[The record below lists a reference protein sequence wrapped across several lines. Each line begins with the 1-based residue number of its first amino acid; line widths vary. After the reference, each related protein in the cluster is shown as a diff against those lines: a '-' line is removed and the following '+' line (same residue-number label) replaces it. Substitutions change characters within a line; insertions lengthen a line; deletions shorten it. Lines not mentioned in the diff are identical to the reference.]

1 MKVRIGFVS
10 NSSSSSFVM
19 IGAKLNDFDRV
30 KVAKRLM
37 ELYPETQL
45 DLPSYLKDKNVADL
59 DEDELEDWAYEVLT
73 SSRGGSGFAYFG
85 EEGLFGY
92 AIYCGDSQEY
102 EVGDFSMSLEE
113 LQKKTEETKKLLADL
128 GHADVDVKLIGGQ
141 YSC

>member
-19 IGAKLNDFDRV
+19 VGTELNDFDRL

-59 DEDELEDWAYEVLT
+59 DEDEQEDWAYEVL
-73 SSRGGSGFAYFG
+73 SSARGGSGFTYFG

-92 AIYCGDSQEY
+92 ALYCGHCQDY
-102 EVGDFSMSLEE
+102 ELGEFSLSLEE
-113 LQKKTEETKKLLADL
+113 LQKKIEETKKLLADL
-128 GHADVDVKLIGGQ
+128 GYPDKEIRVIGGQ